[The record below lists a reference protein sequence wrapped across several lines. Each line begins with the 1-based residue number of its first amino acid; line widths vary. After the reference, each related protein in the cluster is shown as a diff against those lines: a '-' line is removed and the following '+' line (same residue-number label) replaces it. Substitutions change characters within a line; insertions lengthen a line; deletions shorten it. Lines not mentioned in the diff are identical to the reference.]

1 MAAVRDND
9 DVCGNVQSDG
19 LSIPEFIPSIPSH
32 LLNDCSER
40 EKFILERISVL
51 IQQNKWQ
58 MEMLKKYHDLRV
70 ENKAKFSQLFEYK
83 LVEQLKQAKWEGGR
97 RWRYCFGVLLVL
109 IAYPLYLAFA
119 AEVGLIEALKI
130 F

>member
-1 MAAVRDND
+1 MSDTKDAESVCS
-9 DVCGNVQSDG
+9 DVQLSG
-19 LSIPEFIPSIPSH
+19 LDIPEFIPSIPSH
-32 LLNDCSER
+32 LLTDCSER

-58 MEMLKKYHDLRV
+58 MEMLKKYHDLRI
-70 ENKAKFSQLFEYK
+70 ENKTKFTQLFEYK
-83 LVEQLKQAKWEGGR
+83 LKEQLKQARWEGGK
-97 RWRYCFGVLLVL
+97 RWRYSFGVVLVL
-109 IAYPLYLAFA
+109 VAYPLYLALA

>member
-1 MAAVRDND
+1 MADALDNNDVD
-9 DVCGNVQSDG
+9 DSVKFDG

-58 MEMLKKYHDLRV
+58 MEMLKKYHELRV

-83 LVEQLKQAKWEGGR
+83 LTEQLKEAKREGGK
-97 RWRYCFGVLLVL
+97 RWRYCFGVLLAL

-119 AEVGLIEALKI
+119 AEVGLIEALRI